1 MDRKFKIE
9 FTQYNEQNIQ
19 VISNCNAITF
29 INNGATLPITIN
41 NVLDIPVGGS
51 IAIEGNENEID
62 TTTYNVVV
70 KETCIVLR
78 KLFI

>member
-1 MDRKFKIE
+1 MDRKYKIE
-9 FTQYNEQNIQ
+9 FTQYNEQNIE
-19 VISNCNAITF
+19 VKSDCNAITF
-29 INNGATLPITIN
+29 INNSATFPLYIN
-41 NVLDIPVGGS
+41 NILIIPAGGS

-62 TTTYNVVV
+62 TTTYNLVV

>member
-1 MDRKFKIE
+1 MDRKYKTE

-29 INNGATLPITIN
+29 INNGLTFPVIVNNILEIPI
-41 NVLDIPVGGS
+41 GGS

-62 TTTYNVVV
+62 TTIYNISV